1 MLYPTI
7 EALLGKGRGVG
18 GEGGGVGKYV
28 PSVNFKYRRFAFWGA
43 DHVPVGI

>member
-18 GEGGGVGKYV
+18 GGGVGKYV
-28 PSVNFKYRRFAFWGA
+28 PSLNFKNRRFAF
-43 DHVPVGI
+43 

>member
-18 GEGGGVGKYV
+18 GGGGVGKYV
-28 PSVNFKYRRFAFWGA
+28 PSVNFKYRRFAF
-43 DHVPVGI
+43 